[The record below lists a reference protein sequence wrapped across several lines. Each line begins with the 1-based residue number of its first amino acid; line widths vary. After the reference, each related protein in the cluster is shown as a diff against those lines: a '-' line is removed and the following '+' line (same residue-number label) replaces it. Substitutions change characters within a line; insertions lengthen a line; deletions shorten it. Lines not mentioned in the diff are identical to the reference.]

1 MHDMLKRLLI
11 ITMTCCFLTMAWAA
25 DNESNQNSL
34 SRSVHQAQS
43 QGKVL
48 SAKTRNNEHVVKV
61 LTPDGHIKTIK
72 QQVNRKPAQQSQHQ
86 SGQQKSNDSRNK
98 VTDDSTNRW
107 WFMRILLIEDD
118 HNLRQILT
126 ERFEENGFVIDE
138 ADNGEDG
145 LFKAREY
152 PADVAVIDLGLP
164 KISGME
170 VIKTLRDEGFTYPV
184 IVLTAR
190 GSWQDKVTGLD
201 AGADD
206 YLVKPFHFP
215 ELLARVNALMRRS
228 SGNPTPEI
236 KCGALSLNMNSQEVR
251 LADELLELTSYEY
264 KVLEYMLH
272 HQDEVISKTELTE
285 HIYHQDYDRDSNVIE
300 VFIGRLRKKMAKIM
314 PNEKFIETLRGRG
327 YRISSRDS

>member
-1 MHDMLKRLLI
+1 
-11 ITMTCCFLTMAWAA
+11 
-25 DNESNQNSL
+25 
-34 SRSVHQAQS
+34 
-43 QGKVL
+43 
-48 SAKTRNNEHVVKV
+48 
-61 LTPDGHIKTIK
+61 
-72 QQVNRKPAQQSQHQ
+72 
-86 SGQQKSNDSRNK
+86 
-98 VTDDSTNRW
+98 
-107 WFMRILLIEDD
+107 MRILLIEDD

-126 ERFEENGFVIDE
+126 ERFKENGFVIDV

-170 VIKTLRDEGFTYPV
+170 VIQTLREEGFTYPI

-190 GSWQDKVTGLD
+190 GSWQDKVMGLD

-228 SGNPTPEI
+228 SGNTTPEI
-236 KCGALSLNMNSQEVR
+236 KCGSLVLNMSSQEVR
-251 LADELLELTSYEY
+251 LNEQLLELTSYEY

-272 HQDEVISKTELTE
+272 HQDEVISKIELTE

-300 VFIGRLRKKMAKIM
+300 VFIGRLRKKMAQIV
-314 PNEKFIETLRGRG
+314 PGEKFIETLRGRG